1 MLELVERRLVL
12 ELRQPER
19 EREPRVGDV
28 GRVDLDELA
37 GEVHALPVA
46 PADERELSHRRDPA
60 QVRAHGEVR
69 REGGAVGLVVGRQ
82 GSVACGLAGL
92 ADARLLLRE
101 EVVARAYAGQLVG
114 GAHADCVEAV
124 GVEREGLVE
133 QAPSL
138 RYELLRV
145 FGVGEGEL
153 VVDGVR
159 RERDE
164 VEGAVGVGLRQRI
177 AVGRE
182 ALAEPGER
190 LHGAQR
196 LFFVQLTNKPQ
207 AKALIILFARVVR
220 HARPLESGP
229 SRRPIRQRACN

>member
-1 MLELVERRLVL
+1 M
-12 ELRQPER
+12 
-19 EREPRVGDV
+19 
-28 GRVDLDELA
+28 
-37 GEVHALPVA
+37 
-46 PADERELSHRRDPA
+46 
-60 QVRAHGEVR
+60 
-69 REGGAVGLVVGRQ
+69 
-82 GSVACGLAGL
+82 
-92 ADARLLLRE
+92 
-101 EVVARAYAGQLVG
+101 
-114 GAHADCVEAV
+114 
-124 GVEREGLVE
+124 
-133 QAPSL
+133 
-138 RYELLRV
+138 

-190 LHGAQR
+190 LHGTQR

-220 HARPLESGP
+220 HARTLESGP
-229 SRRPIRQRACN
+229 SRRPIRQRIKPSASL